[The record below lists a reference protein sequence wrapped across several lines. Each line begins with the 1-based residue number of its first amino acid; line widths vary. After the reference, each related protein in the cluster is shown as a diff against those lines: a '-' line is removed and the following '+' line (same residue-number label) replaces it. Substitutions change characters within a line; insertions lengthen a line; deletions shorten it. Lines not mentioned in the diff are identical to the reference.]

1 MEESFIF
8 QVKTEIREN
17 MTNLEDVM
25 GLMFLSKEAQ
35 QVADMAARIAV
46 RMIRERDKEIARL
59 EEMLEEQQS
68 QVAVLE
74 RDLDHEQMATF
85 MQPTFSAKTADII
98 IQQLKEKE
106 ELKEL
111 LERKNVELD
120 ARLYKILD
128 QNKEIEDLK
137 SQLDQERSRTL
148 SVLEKMK
155 TE

>member
-68 QVAVLE
+68 HVAVLE
-74 RDLDHEQMATF
+74 RDLGHEQMATF
-85 MQPTFSAKTADII
+85 MQPTLNAKTADIM
-98 IQQLKEKE
+98 IQQLKENE
-106 ELKEL
+106 ALKEL
-111 LERKNVELD
+111 LDRKNVELD